1 MKTFYVIN
9 RNDIREHAYIT
20 ETDLPDIILDLLDRC
35 YWLSGDQI
43 DEYYELA
50 ETTKNIKD
58 MYMMLDALEFD
69 ILDDKKQLIGYIAQH
84 RKNA

>member
-1 MKTFYVIN
+1 MKTFYIIN
-9 RNDIREHAYIT
+9 RNDIREVARIA
-20 ETDLPDIILDLLDRC
+20 ETDLSVIILDLLDRC

-50 ETTKNIKD
+50 ETTKNIND

-84 RKNA
+84 RKHA